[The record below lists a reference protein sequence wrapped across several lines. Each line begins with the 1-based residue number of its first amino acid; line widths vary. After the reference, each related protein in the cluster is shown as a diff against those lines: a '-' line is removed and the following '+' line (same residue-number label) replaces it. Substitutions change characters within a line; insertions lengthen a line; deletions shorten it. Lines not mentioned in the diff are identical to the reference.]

1 MNEKEIAALVAKVM
15 AELEKTNCCSCN
27 SNVNGDDDPYLVP
40 VGVSNRHIHLS
51 QADFETLFGK
61 GATMTHFKDLSQPGQ
76 FACQEVVTL
85 VGPGGAIERVRL
97 LGPARKQSQIEVSVA
112 DCFKLGV
119 KAPLRDSGDL
129 SGSAALTMVGP
140 AGSVSVPEGCIIALK
155 HIHMHTSDA
164 ERIGLK
170 DKDHVDVQTCGDRN
184 LIFQDVL
191 IRASENFKLE
201 MHVDMDEANAASL
214 TNGDH
219 VRIIGKSK

>member
-1 MNEKEIAALVAKVM
+1 MNEQEIAAIVAKVI
-15 AELEKTNCCSCN
+15 AELSKAEATPLCPAN
-27 SNVNGDDDPYLVP
+27 DDAYLVP
-40 VGVSNRHIHLS
+40 IGVSNRHIHLS

-76 FACQEVVTL
+76 FACKELVTL

-97 LGPARKQSQIEVSVA
+97 LGPARKQTQVEVSVA
-112 DCFKLGV
+112 DCFKLGI

-129 SGSAALTMVGP
+129 SGSAALTVVGP
-140 AGSVSVPEGCIIALK
+140 VGSVSIPEGCIIALK
-155 HIHMHTSDA
+155 HIHMHTGDA

-191 IRASENFKLE
+191 VRASDNFKLE
-201 MHVDMDEANAASL
+201 MHVDMDEANAGSL
-214 TNGDH
+214 NNGDM

>member
-1 MNEKEIAALVAKVM
+1 MNEQEIAALVAKVM
-15 AELEKTNCCSCN
+15 AELEKTNSCSC
-27 SNVNGDDDPYLVP
+27 SGDDDAYLVP

-51 QADFETLFGK
+51 QNDFETLFGK

-85 VGPGGAIERVRL
+85 VGPGGAIERVRV
-97 LGPARKQSQIEVSVA
+97 LGPARKQTQVELSVA

-129 SGSAALTMVGP
+129 SGSAALTIVGP
-140 AGSVSVPEGCIIALK
+140 AGSVNIPEGAIIALK

-164 ERIGLK
+164 QRVGLK
-170 DKDHVDVQTCGDRN
+170 DRDHVDVQTCGDRN

-191 IRASENFKLE
+191 IRVSDNFKLE

-214 TNGDH
+214 SNGDK